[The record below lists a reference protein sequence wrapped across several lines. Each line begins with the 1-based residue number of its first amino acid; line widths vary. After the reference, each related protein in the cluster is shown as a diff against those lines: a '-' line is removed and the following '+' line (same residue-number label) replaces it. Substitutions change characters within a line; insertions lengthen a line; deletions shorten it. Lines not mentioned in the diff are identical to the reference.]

1 MRYRLATQSSAPGR
15 LVDQADVSACDAA
28 DTRRRAGGYTH
39 DVGFQRIARPILRHW
54 GAVALVASLA
64 WLPAGSVEAQTVA
77 LPAVPADWVIRAAA
91 PSAAPASG
99 TTAETVRWRAPV
111 FPTAVS
117 TRASAPASTQDAAAA
132 PAYHDYF
139 HALGYSFSRGL
150 FAKEQILPLAIG
162 SGAALAFAP
171 FDREVSDAV
180 RGHADGF
187 GRAGEIIGSPL
198 VIGALSGGLIL
209 GSLATDNSRFR
220 GYAFTLSQ
228 SLIVATSVTSAVK
241 LAVRRT
247 RPDGE
252 NHWSFPSGHAAA
264 TFALATVSSHYYGKK
279 AGIPLYALASLVA
292 ASRVAYGKH
301 FPTDVIM
308 GATIGYIA
316 GRAAIRGTQHVT
328 IGPSPGAGVS
338 FYLTF

>member
-1 MRYRLATQSSAPGR
+1 VRHWARAVVGAAALLWLSAGSLAAQTVDLPAAPADSATRP
-15 LVDQADVSACDAA
+15 ATASA
-28 DTRRRAGGYTH
+28 DTRDAG
-39 DVGFQRIARPILRHW
+39 
-54 GAVALVASLA
+54 
-64 WLPAGSVEAQTVA
+64 
-77 LPAVPADWVIRAAA
+77 
-91 PSAAPASG
+91 
-99 TTAETVRWRAPV
+99 
-111 FPTAVS
+111 
-117 TRASAPASTQDAAAA
+117 AA

-150 FAKEQILPLAIG
+150 FAREQIVPLAIG
-162 SGAALAFAP
+162 SAAALAMAP
-171 FDREVSDAV
+171 FDRQVSDAA
-180 RGHADGF
+180 RGHAAGF
-187 GRAGEIIGSPL
+187 GRAGEIIGSPF

-209 GSLATDNSRFR
+209 GSLATDNTTFR
-220 GYAFTLSQ
+220 SYAFTLSQ
-228 SLIVATSVTSAVK
+228 GLIVATTVTSAAK

-292 ASRVAYGKH
+292 ASRVGYGKH
-301 FPTDVIM
+301 FPTDVIV
-308 GATIGYIA
+308 GATIGYVA

-328 IGPSPGAGVS
+328 VGPTAGTGVN